1 MSGMDVGITS
11 MMTGILWLPALYGI
25 VKIVAGVLVLRYGK
39 RYADKVKE
47 EEKR

>member
-1 MSGMDVGITS
+1 MMSAWGTGVGTVLLIP
-11 MMTGILWLPALYGI
+11 LLYAVI
-25 VKIVAGVLVLRYGK
+25 KIAAGVLVLKYGK

>member
-1 MSGMDVGITS
+1 MSVSAVPVVMLRAMLV
-11 MMTGILWLPALYGI
+11 PALYAV
-25 VKIVAGVLVLRYGK
+25 VKIAAGVLVLKYGK